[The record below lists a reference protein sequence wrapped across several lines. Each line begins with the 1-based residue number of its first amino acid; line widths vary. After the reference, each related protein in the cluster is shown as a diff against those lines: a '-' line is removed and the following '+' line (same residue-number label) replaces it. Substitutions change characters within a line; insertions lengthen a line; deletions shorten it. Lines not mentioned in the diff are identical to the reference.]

1 MKSFKEYLSEQWQR
15 AVMRK
20 HGSVKPGFWHP
31 VEKRFVQDKESK
43 GGFDHDRLV
52 SINAEVEV
60 QGKVVAGK
68 RVTSED

>member
-1 MKSFKEYLSEQWQR
+1 MISFKEYLTEDWER

-20 HGSVKPGFWHP
+20 NGSVRPGFWHKN
-31 VEKRFVQDKESK
+31 EKRFVSDKTSS

-60 QGKVVAGK
+60 NGKVVAGK
-68 RVTSED
+68 RKPIE